1 MKELQIIAWFVVAC
15 CGAMAQQRAVVGL
28 YIGRGMFASESYY
41 TLTEYGKERC
51 SITLSSTPEG
61 IEWRLERPGDDI
73 ISISNRI
80 TKKLSYMKICG
91 KAGSELRVAGSIEL
105 RYVSIMGNFLGI
117 QTLKVDEGV
126 PRLCFKKVKNGWAYL
141 SGSGYITQVCQG
153 LGCNPEPR
161 RREIG
166 RSRTV
171 ESCLEAVDS
180 PDEIVREGCARDL
193 GRMAAQADR
202 TRVTAALSR
211 LLSDPVPDVRGG
223 AAEGL
228 GLLVSLEAVEKLKAA
243 LASESDSL
251 VKQRISE
258 GLAYA
263 AGADLL
269 GGASATGLGTDEALR
284 LFVSGGTPWVA
295 DLISSRCT
303 DKTQLAA
310 RLGELLK
317 SPAAQERVSAV
328 RLTAAVAGK
337 AAVEILEDVAA
348 HDEDATVKAAANR
361 VLESLRE
368 K

>member
-1 MKELQIIAWFVVAC
+1 MAWFVVAC
-15 CGAMAQQRAVVGL
+15 CGAMAQQRVEVGL
-28 YIGRGMFASESYY
+28 YVGRGILARESDY

-51 SITLSSTPEG
+51 SITLSSAPEG
-61 IEWRLERPGDDI
+61 LGWRLERPGDDI
-73 ISISNRI
+73 ISVSNRI
-80 TKKLSYMKICG
+80 TKKLSYVKVCG
-91 KAGSELRVAGSIEL
+91 KAGSEIRVAGTVEL
-105 RYVSIMGNFLGI
+105 RYVSTMGNFLGV

-141 SGSGYITQVCQG
+141 SGSGYITEGCQG
-153 LGCNPEPR
+153 MGCKPEPR
-161 RREIG
+161 GREIG

-171 ESCLEAVDS
+171 NSCLEAVDS

-202 TRVTAALSR
+202 ARVTDALAR
-211 LLSDPVPDVRGG
+211 LLSDPVADVRSG

-243 LASESDSL
+243 LASESDPL

-269 GGASATGLGTDEALR
+269 GGASATGLGASEALQ
-284 LFVSGGTPWVA
+284 LFSSGGTPWAA

-303 DKTQLAA
+303 DKTQLTA

-317 SPAAQERVSAV
+317 SPAAQERVSTV
-328 RLTAAVAGK
+328 RLAAAVAGK
-337 AAVEILEDVAA
+337 AAIEILKDVAA
-348 HDEDATVKAAANR
+348 HDQDATVRAAANKA
-361 VLESLRE
+361 VESLRE
-368 K
+368 E